1 MNFNNDIWRYN
12 ISSFLPL
19 EDITYSRVAKAEQSL
34 MRTDEALIDAIRN
47 DRMYQFNELM
57 VAGINTGMVL
67 KELDVYKP
75 RMIIASLMD
84 KLQGVGNIKM
94 NSDEDVIYILDFVS
108 KIPKKSFIMEDN
120 IKRLIRQ
127 NMNSLYSLGNLDM
140 VISLRDFIPASDYK
154 KLITYHISSELS
166 MIPYFDDRLRKYF
179 TNMLREM
186 PEELRNLLYLT
197 PNINQVSRYIPRDFV
212 SIVTSALNDQSSR
225 AILQSLYYTSKYY

>member
-94 NSDEDVIYILDFVS
+94 NSDEDVIYILDFIS